1 MPSDIVDVATRS
13 RMMAGIRGKNT
24 RPEMIVRQGLHAAG
38 FRFRLHDRKL
48 AGAPDLVLPRYRTAV
63 FVNGC
68 FWHGHDC
75 PLFRWPKT
83 RQDFWRTKITGNVER
98 DGRNTEKLRQANWRI
113 LTIWECALKGP
124 VRIGAE
130 NVVRTAAEWLKSNDN
145 TGTIRGAGD
154 GTR

>member
-1 MPSDIVDVATRS
+1 MS
-13 RMMAGIRGKNT
+13 GIRGKNT
-24 RPEMIVRQGLHAAG
+24 KPEMVIRRGLHAAG

-48 AGAPDLVLPRYRTAV
+48 AGAPDLVLPRHRAAI

-83 RQDFWRTKITGNVER
+83 REDFWQEKINGNIQR
-98 DGRNTEKLRQANWRI
+98 DVRNFQSLKKENWRI
-113 LTIWECALKGP
+113 LTIWECAMKGP

-130 NVVRTAAEWLKSNDN
+130 NVIRSAAEWLLSTKDI
-145 TGTIRGAGD
+145 GEIRGAED
-154 GTR
+154 GTC